1 MNNKKKVAIG
11 IMCIAV
17 FCMAASGVLYK
28 LGYLNMGNNAL
39 KDAEYVSSSNLAAT
53 VQGKYAEENV
63 YGYDYGEPIKDV
75 PRDYTMEL
83 DLGFDLSTIEFEDW
97 SELFGF
103 YTNPELTGNY
113 VPIYEV
119 SGENNNKLII
129 NPPRNPK
136 AYILTNGLESDFVQ
150 RYEHT
155 DTTLFERDACKNW
168 GNVGKIYMATY
179 IDLETGKKLDKPIV
193 KIITFK
199 GEIAQSPKLSYKI
212 EDNGLITFQW
222 DEVEGAEEYLIGHVE
237 DLERLGSLD
246 SLVALGTTKETS
258 WTSEVPKYTDV
269 LINLDFKTYDV
280 CEDDWYDESNA
291 EIAKELYGVESGIVT
306 NERAQS
312 TEFCVIAIN
321 KEGTSMISNRIKL
334 SDLASNMPAMLAIH
348 VADKTGEKSELDR
361 YESVEKLPLY
371 EYVTMCDGYTV
382 KKLNIYDIENAKVV
396 NRAYPVVDDET
407 GEHIENKNIDV
418 LQIPYHVSGTPF
430 EFFVSILE
438 YDKANFEKDL
448 QILQARQDELQ
459 KKSGEVKVDSDIEVK
474 EESKA
479 NEEVRQVSDVNITAN
494 SALSE
499 YLATNML
506 GTASTIDLSE
516 FPESSDQTLLED
528 AWMEAYYQNPAIL
541 GIKGYRLSQDGKTM
555 KMVYDNDVETTASKQ
570 QEIFQ
575 KVQEVT
581 ASIIKADMTDL
592 EKELAIN
599 QYLCDT
605 IEYDEAALKN
615 AEENDFKSVDEEFN
629 DSFTAYGALMNG
641 NCVCAGYSAAFKLLA
656 DAAGLESI
664 VVTGLLDGNLS
675 HAWNKVN
682 IEGKWE
688 IIDTTNN
695 DNEYMTNALLNL
707 PNYAGDR
714 VLVEDED
721 FAIDNYLTNYEA
733 NETESEYYRISSK
746 YFDSQK
752 IAEQL
757 ANELKEKGAS
767 TLRTDYELNDDQ
779 FNEIVGQ
786 VYQIMGDDTELYGY
800 HWMGVVYLTTSM

>member
-11 IMCIAV
+11 FISIAV
-17 FCMAASGVLYK
+17 VGMVASGALYK
-28 LGYLNMGNNAL
+28 FGYLNIGNNAL
-39 KDAEYVSSSNLAAT
+39 KNAEYVSSSNLAAT

-75 PRDYTMEL
+75 PRDYVMNLE
-83 DLGFDLSTIEFEDW
+83 LGFDLSTIKFENW
-97 SELFGF
+97 TELFGF
-103 YTNPELTGNY
+103 YTNPDLTGEY
-113 VPIYEV
+113 IPIYEV
-119 SGENNNKLII
+119 SGENKNKLTI

-136 AYILTNGLESDFVQ
+136 AAIFTSNLESDFVQ
-150 RYEHT
+150 RYQHT
-155 DTTLFERDACKNW
+155 DTTFFERDACKDW
-168 GNVGKIYMATY
+168 GNVGKLYMATY

-193 KIITFK
+193 KVITFK
-199 GEIAQSPKLSYKI
+199 GEITQSPKLSYKI
-212 EDNGLITFQW
+212 EENGLITFQW
-222 DEVEGAEEYLIGHVE
+222 DKVEGAEEYVIGRVE
-237 DLERLGSLD
+237 NSELD
-246 SLVALGTTKETS
+246 SMDSLFGLGATQETS
-258 WTSEVPKYTDV
+258 WTSEAPKYKD
-269 LINLDFKTYDV
+269 NSMNMDFRAYDV
-280 CEDDWYDESNA
+280 CEDAWYDEA
-291 EIAKELYGVESGIVT
+291 TAQRTKEIYGVESGVVP
-306 NERAQS
+306 NEHAQN

-321 KEGTSMISNRIKL
+321 KDGTSMISNRIKL
-334 SDLASNMPAMLAIH
+334 SDLASNLPESLAINL
-348 VADKTGEKSELDR
+348 ADKTGEKSVLDR
-361 YESVEKLPLY
+361 YDSVEKLPLY

-396 NRAYPVVDDET
+396 NRAYPIVDDET
-407 GEHIENKNIDV
+407 GEIIENKNIDV
-418 LQIPYHVSGTPF
+418 LEIPYHVSGTPF
-430 EFFVSILE
+430 EFFVEILE
-438 YDKANFEKDL
+438 YDKVNFEKDL
-448 QILQARQDELQ
+448 QVLQARQDELQ
-459 KKSGEVKVDSDIEVK
+459 KKSGEVKVDSDIEIK
-474 EESKA
+474 EGAKE
-479 NEEVRQVSDVNITAN
+479 NEQVRQVENAKITAN

-516 FPESSDQTLLED
+516 FPESSDQDLLED

-555 KMVYDNDVETTASKQ
+555 KMVYDDDVETTASKQ
-570 QEIFQ
+570 EEIFQ

-581 ASIIKADMTDL
+581 ASIIKSDMTDL
-592 EKELAIN
+592 QKELAIN

-615 AEENDFKSVDEEFN
+615 AEENDFKSVDKEFN
-629 DSFTAYGALMNG
+629 DSFTAYGALING
-641 NCVCAGYSAAFKLLA
+641 KCVCAGYSAAFKLLA

-675 HAWNKVN
+675 HAWNKVS
-682 IEGKWE
+682 IDGKWE

-757 ANELKEKGAS
+757 AIELKEKGTS

-779 FNEIVGQ
+779 FNEIVSQ
-786 VYQIMGDDTELYGY
+786 VYQIMGEDTELYGY
-800 HWMGVVYLTTSM
+800 HWMGVIYLTTSM